1 MGFGRWQPGTVRKF
15 VKGFPTSARTAL
27 VETDIGLGFL
37 KGMGG
42 PEGLHTLAAE
52 VIATQLAEW
61 LGLPTFDCAIITLD
75 DVDEIPFLDKDGNQ
89 TGKAL
94 PGPAFIAKQERG
106 GTWSGGKRDLLK
118 LINPEDVSVLV
129 VFDTWV
135 LNCDRFLSKPKGEL
149 GKPRINRDNVFLSEE
164 APEGQFLLKA
174 MDHTHCF
181 SCGRT
186 WTKGLSQL
194 DRIRE
199 ERIFGLFPEF
209 RSFLQREAVVR
220 AADKLRSIDRAT
232 VVRMVEFLPKEWE
245 VSRGASDALID
256 LILGRATF
264 VADTIVTRIWPQGSL
279 LAEEEEDTEPST

>member
-1 MGFGRWQPGTVRKF
+1 MGFGRWQPSTVRKF

-27 VETDIGLGFL
+27 VETDIGLGYL

-42 PEGLHTLAAE
+42 PEGLHILAAE
-52 VIATQLAEW
+52 VIATQLADW

-75 DVDEIPFLDKDGNQ
+75 EIDEIPFFDKDRNQ
-89 TGKAL
+89 TGQAL
-94 PGPAFIAKQERG
+94 PGAAFIARHERG

-118 LINPEDVSVLV
+118 LINPEDISALV

-135 LNCDRFLSKPKGEL
+135 LNCDRYAPKPKGEF
-149 GKPRINRDNVFLSEE
+149 GHPRVNRDNVFFSED

-181 SCGRT
+181 SCGRS
-186 WTKGLSQL
+186 WTRRLSQIDKL
-194 DRIRE
+194 KE

-209 RSFLQREAVVR
+209 RPFLKPEAVVR
-220 AADKLRSIDRAT
+220 ATDKMRSIDRAT
-232 VVRMVEFLPKEWE
+232 VAEMVELLPNDWD

-256 LILGRATF
+256 LILGRAKF
-264 VADTIVTRIWPQGSL
+264 VADTIEKRIWPQGSL
-279 LAEEEEDTEPST
+279 LAEEEEDAEPTP